1 MNAVLLSAGIG
12 ERMKPIT
19 ERIPKPL
26 LSIVDFRMID
36 YNIARLFDIGVK
48 QIGINLFHKASTIE
62 EYLKKSSKNL
72 HIITE
77 PVLKGTGGALVNF
90 KEVMLDDF
98 IYSSCDVLTD
108 IDLAEV
114 VEFHQTRKPAAT
126 LVLRNNKGANF
137 IGIDDEYRIKEIID
151 KGDDTFYDFA
161 GIAVFSER
169 VFSYLPEKETF
180 SIVEV
185 WTRMLENGEYL
196 LGLPKEMSWYNINSP
211 ETYWQIHYDL
221 LINKI
226 ALGGHAFDS
235 SFYIDPT
242 SQVRTTALDG
252 FVSIGPNCTI
262 SDRVSLTNTVVFGN
276 NAIQDG
282 EYSNCLLS
290 DVFCIEINHGMER
303 DINGI

>member
-26 LSIVDFRMID
+26 LRIVDFRMID

-48 QIGINLFHKASTIE
+48 QIGINLFHKAGTIE

-72 HIITE
+72 HFITE

-98 IYSSCDVLTD
+98 IYCSCDVLTD

-126 LVLRNNKGANF
+126 LVLRKNKGANI
-137 IGIDDEYRIKEIID
+137 IGIDGEYRIKEIID
-151 KGDDTFYDFA
+151 NDNDTFYDFA

-169 VFSYLPEKETF
+169 IFSYLPEKETF

-221 LINKI
+221 LINKVV
-226 ALGGHAFDS
+226 LGGHGFDS

-262 SDRVSLTNTVVFGN
+262 SDQVRLTNTVVFGN

-290 DVFCIEINHGMER
+290 DMFCIEINHRMER
-303 DINGI
+303 ERNGI